1 MNSGASAAEGKAS
14 FDSQIDILKK
24 SFLGVIQVALY
35 VAGADRANHDPKQ
48 LGSRLEDFNTV
59 CDDLY
64 AQIYAA
70 KQQIIHQNLIGE
82 KEGKMREAQASDDP
96 RANMQTRAEVL
107 DEFTKQIEELSSLKE
122 FISTLPPAIEP
133 QEGQS

>member
-1 MNSGASAAEGKAS
+1 
-14 FDSQIDILKK
+14 
-24 SFLGVIQVALY
+24 
-35 VAGADRANHDPKQ
+35 
-48 LGSRLEDFNTV
+48 
-59 CDDLY
+59 
-64 AQIYAA
+64 
-70 KQQIIHQNLIGE
+70 
-82 KEGKMREAQASDDP
+82 MREAQASDDP